1 MNKVTKYKNIV
12 KPTVQIAI
20 PNDPSLEIATVLIED
35 EARGHYMLYND
46 GWQEER
52 RIYGYGCF
60 LHVEVKED
68 GKVWL
73 QHDGTDL
80 IFGELLL
87 EAGIQKED
95 MVLGFHAPIMRA
107 ETGFAVA

>member
-1 MNKVTKYKNIV
+1 MDRVTQYKDIV
-12 KPTVQIAI
+12 KTTVRSVI
-20 PNDPSLEIATVLIED
+20 PDDSSLTIATILIED

-52 RIYGYGCF
+52 RIYGCF

-80 IFGELLL
+80 AFGALLL
-87 EAGIQKED
+87 EAGIPKED